1 MGSALY
7 GAHAAL
13 ELHLLIGGVVRESG
27 RRLDLV
33 LGHAHAHATARV
45 PGCDCFNVYRGAS
58 DS

>member
-7 GAHAAL
+7 GALAAL

-33 LGHAHAHATARV
+33 LGPAHATARV
-45 PGCDCFNVYRGAS
+45 PGCDCFNVYGGAS
-58 DS
+58 AS